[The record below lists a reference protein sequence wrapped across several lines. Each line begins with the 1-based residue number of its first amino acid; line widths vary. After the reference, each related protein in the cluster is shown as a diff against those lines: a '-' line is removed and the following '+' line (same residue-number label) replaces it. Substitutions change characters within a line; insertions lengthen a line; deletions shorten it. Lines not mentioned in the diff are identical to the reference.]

1 MELKSVSDAD
11 LGPGMARLSEQQ
23 RRFVVAL
30 LQQTIANPTQA
41 ARDAGYSDVA
51 DGAKVRAFDLMHN
64 PKILAALKEE
74 MGKRIALG
82 AIVGIYGLQTIA
94 TDTKHKDHLK
104 ACVALAD
111 RGGYSPIVQQE
122 IRVEH
127 TDRTGAALMDRI
139 KELAAKHGL
148 DPEKLLGGQVSREM
162 PALEL
167 KAEAVDADR
176 G

>member
-1 MELKSVSDAD
+1 MTDD
-11 LGPGMARLSEQQ
+11 LSPCMSRLTEQQ
-23 RRFVVAL
+23 RRFVIAL
-30 LQQTIANPTQA
+30 LMQTVANPTQA

-51 DGAKVRAFDLMHN
+51 EGAKVRAHELMHN
-64 PKILAALKEE
+64 DKILAALKEE

-82 AIVGIYGLQTIA
+82 AIVGIYGLQAIA
-94 TDTKHKDHLK
+94 ADPDHKDHLK

-122 IRVEH
+122 IKVEH

-139 KELAAKHGL
+139 RELAKKHGM
-148 DPEKLLGGQVSREM
+148 DAEALLAGQRPVQLIAGDG
-162 PALEL
+162 PVIDV
-167 KAEAVDADR
+167 EAVDADA